1 MIEERNG
8 FECIDNDCMQC
19 SKSLGNRKYLFIQAV
34 WLDEENDYC
43 VVSDIEDLTT
53 MSLEDIESAITGY
66 YDDIETME
74 KSYDLPLGQLD
85 SVIAE
90 CNFEGR
96 PFGDW
101 EHQSEVVTWNRAEEI
116 IQKFID
122 TDGEMFLS
130 R

>member
-1 MIEERNG
+1 MNALITIVCSAASRWEIEN
-8 FECIDNDCMQC
+8 I
-19 SKSLGNRKYLFIQAV
+19 SLSRQF
-34 WLDEENDYC
+34 WLDGENDYC

-66 YDDIETME
+66 YDDIEAME

-96 PFGDW
+96 PFCDW

-122 TDGEMFLS
+122 TNGEVFEEE
-130 R
+130 